1 MDRFSAL
8 KAFTRV
14 VEAGSFTRAADSLD
28 MPNATLSKTI
38 QQLEAHLGVSLLQ
51 RTTRR
56 ITVTPEGREYYEK
69 ARCLLEDL
77 EEIDA
82 SFNTTHNKPKGH
94 LRIAIGGSTACDVL
108 IPLLADFMTSW
119 PDIRID
125 LQVADKPAD
134 LISGNIDCAIRG
146 GPMEDSTLI
155 ARKIGEATLVT
166 CATPGYLQRYG
177 TPASPDELHHGH
189 RLISYLSPA
198 SGRAFPFRFTR
209 HGVSTELKTEPHL
222 GINESNAHIAA
233 GEAGLGIVQTFY
245 LFAETGAGE
254 W

>member
-1 MDRFSAL
+1 M
-8 KAFTRV
+8 
-14 VEAGSFTRAADSLD
+14 
-28 MPNATLSKTI
+28 
-38 QQLEAHLGVSLLQ
+38 
-51 RTTRR
+51 
-56 ITVTPEGREYYEK
+56 
-69 ARCLLEDL
+69 
-77 EEIDA
+77 
-82 SFNTTHNKPKGH
+82 
-94 LRIAIGGSTACDVL
+94 L

-233 GEAGLGIVQTFY
+233 GEAGLGIVQTFTYSLKPALASGELVEILSAWRPAPILFTLSMPGTGTSRPGSASLLTGWRRFFRPRCRDSARY
-245 LFAETGAGE
+245 LTRSRSPYRVV
-254 W
+254 

>member
-38 QQLEAHLGVSLLQ
+38 KQLEAHLGVSLLQ

-82 SFNTTHNKPKGH
+82 SFNTAHNKPKGH

-108 IPLLADFMTSW
+108 IPLLADFMTAW

-146 GPMEDSTLI
+146 GPMDDSTLI

-166 CATPGYLQRYG
+166 CA
-177 TPASPDELHHGH
+177 
-189 RLISYLSPA
+189 
-198 SGRAFPFRFTR
+198 
-209 HGVSTELKTEPHL
+209 
-222 GINESNAHIAA
+222 NESNAHIAA
-233 GEAGLGIVQTFY
+233 GEAGLGIVQTFTY
-245 LFAETGAGE
+245 SLKPALASGKLVEILAAWRPAPYPFHVVYARHRHVPPRLRVFIE
-254 W
+254 WLAAVFPAAVQG

>member
-1 MDRFSAL
+1 
-8 KAFTRV
+8 
-14 VEAGSFTRAADSLD
+14 
-28 MPNATLSKTI
+28 
-38 QQLEAHLGVSLLQ
+38 
-51 RTTRR
+51 
-56 ITVTPEGREYYEK
+56 
-69 ARCLLEDL
+69 
-77 EEIDA
+77 
-82 SFNTTHNKPKGH
+82 
-94 LRIAIGGSTACDVL
+94 
-108 IPLLADFMTSW
+108 MTSW

-233 GEAGLGIVQTFY
+233 GEAGLGIVQTFTY
-245 LFAETGAGE
+245 SLKPALASGE
-254 W
+254 LVEILSAWRPAPYPFHVVYARHRHVPPRLRFFIDWLAAVFPAAVQG

>member
-1 MDRFSAL
+1 
-8 KAFTRV
+8 
-14 VEAGSFTRAADSLD
+14 
-28 MPNATLSKTI
+28 
-38 QQLEAHLGVSLLQ
+38 
-51 RTTRR
+51 
-56 ITVTPEGREYYEK
+56 
-69 ARCLLEDL
+69 
-77 EEIDA
+77 
-82 SFNTTHNKPKGH
+82 
-94 LRIAIGGSTACDVL
+94 
-108 IPLLADFMTSW
+108 
-119 PDIRID
+119 ID

-233 GEAGLGIVQTFY
+233 
-245 LFAETGAGE
+245 
-254 W
+254 

>member
-1 MDRFSAL
+1 M
-8 KAFTRV
+8 
-14 VEAGSFTRAADSLD
+14 
-28 MPNATLSKTI
+28 
-38 QQLEAHLGVSLLQ
+38 
-51 RTTRR
+51 
-56 ITVTPEGREYYEK
+56 TPEGREYYEK

-82 SFNTTHNKPKGH
+82 SFNTAHNKPKGH

-108 IPLLADFMTSW
+108 IPLLADFMTAW

-146 GPMEDSTLI
+146 GPMDDSTLI

-166 CATPGYLQRYG
+166 CATPGYLQRCG

-189 RLISYLSPA
+189 QLISYLSPA

-233 GEAGLGIVQTFY
+233 GEAGLGIVQTFTY
-245 LFAETGAGE
+245 SLKPALASGKLVEILSAWRPAPYPFHVVYARYRHVPPRLRVFIE
-254 W
+254 WLAAVFPAAVQG